1 MAEGGEC
8 PSSPRLPKEEK
19 IAHLPSAAAE
29 EGRHHHRGS
38 GSILRHPPTSRHYRL
53 RRPNR
58 RRDDDDSRDAARAG
72 RGNEDDDD
80 NRPLRSD
87 CFSSESIVSETAET
101 MRSAVREYVARMR
114 DSSPGGEERI
124 KLVGILATTAKA
136 KTTKTTSFRPPMI
149 FPDDDDDEKYRDCDD
164 THGNERYSEQIAS
177 CCAKDGIL
185 YELRRV
191 EPTRE
196 DLEFAIRE
204 ANENTDV
211 HGILVFYPIFDR
223 STSTMAVAMEEE
235 ENGAVVVDA
244 EASTSSSSSV
254 GGRTPCREGETQRQ
268 RRLRSTTTVT
278 GVGVRR
284 CGEGGGRSSMDDH
297 LRNLVARHKDVEGY
311 RGGGGSSWTRKRVD
325 GDEDDVVPECGDRY
339 GDDDVDAKRPEEDS
353 GPVIRPCTALAVY
366 KILES
371 LLRASSSSFSDGS
384 SPTADDADDVV
395 RDRYVGATMTI
406 INRSEVLGRPLAVML
421 SERGATVYSV
431 DVNSVLRYLP
441 DGTVRREI
449 VDDTTVER
457 CVRGSSVVV
466 SGVPSDS
473 FRVPTEWISDNAI
486 VINVAT
492 TTTSGVG
499 SNFDEGTLL
508 GDDGARG
515 VIYVPHVGR
524 VTVAA
529 LEYNLMRLHERNNAI
544 RRWVDSSP
552 AR

>member
-29 EGRHHHRGS
+29 EGRHHHRGGS
-38 GSILRHPPTSRHYRL
+38 SILRHPPTSRHYRL

-101 MRSAVREYVARMR
+101 MRSAVREYVAKMR

-223 STSTMAVAMEEE
+223 STSTMAVAVEEE
-235 ENGAVVVDA
+235 ENCAVVVDA

-254 GGRTPCREGETQRQ
+254 GGRTPCREGETKQ
-268 RRLRSTTTVT
+268 RLRSTTTVT

-297 LRNLVARHKDVEGY
+297 LRNLVA
-311 RGGGGSSWTRKRVD
+311 
-325 GDEDDVVPECGDRY
+325 
-339 GDDDVDAKRPEEDS
+339 
-353 GPVIRPCTALAVY
+353 L
-366 KILES
+366 
-371 LLRASSSSFSDGS
+371 
-384 SPTADDADDVV
+384 
-395 RDRYVGATMTI
+395 
-406 INRSEVLGRPLAVML
+406 
-421 SERGATVYSV
+421 
-431 DVNSVLRYLP
+431 
-441 DGTVRREI
+441 RREI

-544 RRWVDSSP
+544 RRWIDSSP